1 MLIKLKNI
9 IKDLIFLF
17 FFLFVIITKLYC
29 DPVVSQLNQ
38 ISAKSS

>member
-9 IKDLIFLF
+9 IHDLLF
-17 FFLFVIITKLYC
+17 FFVIITKFYC
-29 DPVVSQLNQ
+29 DPVVSQLGQ